1 MSTTAF
7 LFPGQASQNVGMG
20 KDLYESYD
28 LAQDYYHQ
36 ADEITGM
43 PISKI
48 SFEGPLEKLT
58 ETHITQP
65 AIFTLSVILYELM
78 KQKNI
83 TPQLVAGHSLG
94 EYSALVAAGACD
106 FAEGLRLVKIRS
118 QAMQAA
124 SEEHP
129 GTMAAIIGLDEQKV
143 AEACSAAAS
152 QGIVQPANYNSPG
165 QIAISGEVDAVREAM
180 EQAKQLGARRA
191 IELVV
196 SGAFHSPLMN
206 SAKKRM
212 QEALKT
218 VEVRDTNIPVFVNV
232 SAKALTKGDE
242 LKQALIDQIDHP
254 VLWIQTIGKMLQKG
268 ADRFYEVG
276 PGTVLAGLM
285 RRINRD
291 VECTNVSSYRDLVKL
306 EG

>member
-7 LFPGQASQNVGMG
+7 LFPGQASQSVGMG
-20 KDLYESYD
+20 KDLYESFE
-28 LAQDYYHQ
+28 LAKEYYHQ
-36 ADEITGM
+36 ADEIMGK

-48 SFEGPLEKLT
+48 SFEGPMEKIT

-65 AIFTLSVILYELM
+65 AIFTLSVILFELM
-78 KQKNI
+78 KQKHT
-83 TPQLVAGHSLG
+83 TPELVAGHSLG
-94 EYSALVAAGACD
+94 EYSALVAAGAFD

-124 SEEHP
+124 SEERP
-129 GTMAAIIGLDEQKV
+129 GTMAAIIGLEKQKV
-143 AEACSAAAS
+143 AEACSAAS
-152 QGIVQPANYNSPG
+152 GQGIVQPANYNSSG

-180 EQAKQLGARRA
+180 EHAKELGARRA

-206 SAKKRM
+206 SAKKKM
-212 QEALKT
+212 KEALES
-218 VEVRDTNIPVFVNV
+218 VEVRNTSIPVYVNV
-232 SAKALTKGDE
+232 SAKAVTAGDE
-242 LKQALIDQIDHP
+242 LKMALIDQIDHP
-254 VLWIQTIGKMLQKG
+254 VLWIQTIEKMIQNG

-291 VECTNVSSYRDLVKL
+291 MECTNVSSYRDLAKL